1 MLQMSESTLVLHV
14 SYKCKDTTK
23 LCKTENSSFLCIL
36 KKSLKNTHVKCFKI
50 ILTQTFIIKQFPM
63 HQVQDCGGKRAF

>member
-23 LCKTENSSFLCIL
+23 LCKTENSSFLCIF
-36 KKSLKNTHVKCFKI
+36 KKI
-50 ILTQTFIIKQFPM
+50 IEKYTLKMFQNNFNTNLYNKTVSNVPSS
-63 HQVQDCGGKRAF
+63 RLRW